1 MNKIENVKA
10 IIFDMDGVLL
20 DSETVCDRTWD
31 FLLCHAPADCVA
43 IEDSYNGVRSAVAAG
58 IRTIMVPD
66 KLASND
72 EMKKI
77 ATEICSNLKVVIENC
92 L

>member
-1 MNKIENVKA
+1 MGFCQTRKRSVTEPGNSSYAMN
-10 IIFDMDGVLL
+10 
-20 DSETVCDRTWD
+20 
-31 FLLCHAPADCVA
+31 PADCVA

-66 KLASND
+66 KLAPND